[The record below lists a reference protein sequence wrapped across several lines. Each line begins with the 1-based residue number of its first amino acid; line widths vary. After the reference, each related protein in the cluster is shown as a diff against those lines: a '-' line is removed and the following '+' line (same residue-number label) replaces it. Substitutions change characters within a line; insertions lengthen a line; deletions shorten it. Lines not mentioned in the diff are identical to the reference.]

1 MVSLK
6 YNKEYHPVEVS
17 EYEKSTGIAD
27 DPSFVWWVPY
37 KHWKRGQF
45 VSAVNHRVG
54 NITFK
59 YGVEILITVDEALA
73 VYNNFGNEL
82 CKKNF
87 KRKYLMLVL
96 LFKL

>member
-1 MVSLK
+1 M
-6 YNKEYHPVEVS
+6 
-17 EYEKSTGIAD
+17 KSQRALRMILHLYGGCHTNIG
-27 DPSFVWWVPY
+27 SVVNF
-37 KHWKRGQF
+37 F
-45 VSAVNHRVG
+45 LAVNHRVG

-73 VYNNFGNEL
+73 VYNNFGKEL
-82 CKKNF
+82 CKKKF